1 MNILVTAGNTI
12 TPIDRVRVIT
22 NVFTGRTGTRI
33 AMEARTRGHKVTL
46 LTSHPEVIR
55 SLAAEMPVRPPS
67 KVVTYRTF
75 AELES
80 AMQEKLTKHRFDV
93 LIHAAAVS
101 DYEPVGLYSSENGE
115 MREVATDGKV
125 KSSHAE
131 LWLRMKP
138 TPKLADKV
146 RTPWGFRGTF
156 VKFKL
161 EVGLDASALREV
173 VIKSRAQSDADFIV
187 ANTLEGKESVA
198 WIGDR
203 EGGWESVPRAG
214 LAARLLDRVAAEPEA

>member
-33 AMEARTRGHKVTL
+33 AMEASQRGHHVTL
-46 LTSHPEVIR
+46 LTSHPEVMGPLKHEIGLGPHLEVI
-55 SLAAEMPVRPPS
+55 S
-67 KVVTYRTF
+67 YRTF
-75 AELES
+75 TELES
-80 AMQEKLTKHRFDV
+80 AMRENLTKKTFDV

-146 RTPWGFRGTF
+146 RAPWGFRGKF

-161 EVGLDASALREV
+161 EVGLGEYELREV
-173 VIKSRAQSDADFIV
+173 AMRSREQSDADFIV
-187 ANTLEGKESVA
+187 ANTLEGKEAVA

-203 EGGWESVPRAG
+203 TGRWEHVPRAE
-214 LAARLLDRVAAEPEA
+214 LAKRIIDLVSGPS